1 MILEHVHI
9 SKGVSKLGADIP
21 SVNLPA
27 VVTCRPDAPCFAT
40 CYARKGRF
48 SFSHNKDL
56 LSKNLD
62 MWLHSPMDFERD
74 VTIAAFHSR
83 FFRWHSSG
91 DIPDMAY
98 LEMMNRVAKNLPNTS
113 FLCFTKKYELVNEFI
128 KRNGGLASNLRMV
141 FSAWGNWLPENPNN
155 LPVAYIRFRKTE
167 VNNIPAVAFKC
178 PKYCGNCVMTGC
190 SCWDLQCGESVVFDE
205 H

>member
-9 SKGVSKLGADIP
+9 SKGVSKLGSDIP

-27 VVTCRPDAPCFAT
+27 VVTCRPDAPCYAG

-48 SFSHNKDL
+48 SFQHNKDL

-62 MWLHSPMDFERD
+62 MWNNSPADFERD

-91 DIPDMAY
+91 DIPDVSY
-98 LEMMNRVAKNLPNTS
+98 LEMMNRVASNLPNTS
-113 FLCFTKKYELVNEFI
+113 FLCFTKKYEMVNEFI
-128 KRNGGLASNLRMV
+128 SKNGGLAPNLRMV
-141 FSAWGNWLPENPNN
+141 FSAWGNWLPENPHN

-167 VNNIPAVAFKC
+167 TDNIPGNAFKC
-178 PKYCGNCVMTGC
+178 PKYCGSCVMTGC
-190 SCWDLQCGESVVFDE
+190 SCWDLNHGEAVVFDE